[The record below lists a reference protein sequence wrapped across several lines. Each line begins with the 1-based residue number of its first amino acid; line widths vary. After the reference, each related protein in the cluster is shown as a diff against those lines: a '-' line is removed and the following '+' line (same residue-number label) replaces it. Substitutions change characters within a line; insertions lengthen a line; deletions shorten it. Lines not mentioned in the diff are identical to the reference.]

1 MDELPASLF
10 ECANYAVDQADN
22 RHGKQASWFF
32 QVKPTIR
39 MNNDVSSPTCSL
51 NLREQESVLRMGRAF
66 PFKQGGLS
74 LFAVL
79 APMATQ

>member
-1 MDELPASLF
+1 MRK
-10 ECANYAVDQADN
+10 YAVDQTD
-22 RHGKQASWFF
+22 REGKQATGFS
-32 QVKPTIR
+32 QV
-39 MNNDVSSPTCSL
+39 NNGFALPTCSL
-51 NLREQESVLRMGRAF
+51 NLSEGESVLRMGRAF

>member
-1 MDELPASLF
+1 MGMLA
-10 ECANYAVDQADN
+10 
-22 RHGKQASWFF
+22 
-32 QVKPTIR
+32 
-39 MNNDVSSPTCSL
+39 TCSL
-51 NLREQESVLRMGRAF
+51 NLKERENILRMERAF